1 MALTITA
8 DNKTKAYGA
17 ELPELTVSYSGLTNG
32 DTAPATIP
40 VISTTATA
48 ASNVGTYPITLS
60 GVEDSNYTVNL
71 VNGTLT
77 VTPVALTITA
87 DNKSKAYGAEL
98 PELTVSYS
106 GLTNGDTAPATL
118 PVISTTANAASNVG
132 TYPITLSGAEDS
144 NYTVNFVNGTL
155 TINPVTLTI
164 TADNKSK
171 VYGAA
176 VPELTF
182 TYSGLVNG
190 DTAPA
195 TAPVI
200 STTANAASNV
210 GTYPITLSGAEDSN
224 YTVNFVNG
232 TLTINPVTL
241 TITADNKS
249 KVYGAAVPELTFTY
263 SGLVNGDTA
272 PATAPAISTT
282 ATASSNVGNYAI
294 NVSGVIDPNYTIRY
308 VPGVL
313 TVEAAALLISAEDK
327 SKVYGAA
334 LPELTFTY
342 TGLVN
347 GNTAPSTL
355 PRISTTATV
364 SSNVGT
370 YPITISGAADANYTI
385 TYRQAILTVTPA
397 VLTIIADDKERL
409 YKEPNPEF
417 TFQYSGFV
425 NGDTKIA
432 VAPSV
437 ATSANFNTSVG
448 SYPIILSGANDPNY
462 SFNLVNGK
470 LTILPRATSITWS
483 DFEAPIEVVS
493 IPLIPVVTDNTSSV
507 TYTIADPSIAIIENG
522 RIRLLKE
529 GVTTI
534 TAVQVSDGNH
544 LSASITVKITV
555 LPAGIDSDGDGV
567 PDFIEN
573 QQGTDPNDPLS
584 YKDSDG
590 DGVPDHVEIEQG
602 TNPNDKN
609 SFLDSN
615 RDGVPDYIRE
625 RSILNVVEL
634 PKITVAWDTPVEA
647 LEIPEQV
654 LALNGRAEFINFEV
668 VWDLSPYNPRAS
680 QLYLINGDLQ
690 LPRGV
695 FNPYK
700 IRAIQEVE
708 VQSKPAPL
716 DLILD
721 NKTFQAELNTFYF
734 ISNFTVVDPSDN
746 IHFLE
751 LVEGFGDNEFFEIRD
766 GVLFWSSSNPVAGKT
781 EFQIK
786 VRVTDRSGNV
796 IEKVLDLTRLR
807 PDLDS
812 IEIKNSFTPGGDGI
826 NDTWGVDDLS
836 YYEGV
841 KIQVFDR
848 GGMRIFYT
856 TDPSNR
862 WDGTYKGKEL
872 ATGTYYYSVEIK
884 EGGQIRRGFINLFR

>member
-1 MALTITA
+1 
-8 DNKTKAYGA
+8 
-17 ELPELTVSYSGLTNG
+17 
-32 DTAPATIP
+32 
-40 VISTTATA
+40 
-48 ASNVGTYPITLS
+48 
-60 GVEDSNYTVNL
+60 
-71 VNGTLT
+71 
-77 VTPVALTITA
+77 
-87 DNKSKAYGAEL
+87 
-98 PELTVSYS
+98 
-106 GLTNGDTAPATL
+106 
-118 PVISTTANAASNVG
+118 
-132 TYPITLSGAEDS
+132 
-144 NYTVNFVNGTL
+144 
-155 TINPVTLTI
+155 
-164 TADNKSK
+164 
-171 VYGAA
+171 
-176 VPELTF
+176 
-182 TYSGLVNG
+182 
-190 DTAPA
+190 
-195 TAPVI
+195 
-200 STTANAASNV
+200 
-210 GTYPITLSGAEDSN
+210 
-224 YTVNFVNG
+224 
-232 TLTINPVTL
+232 
-241 TITADNKS
+241 
-249 KVYGAAVPELTFTY
+249 
-263 SGLVNGDTA
+263 
-272 PATAPAISTT
+272 
-282 ATASSNVGNYAI
+282 
-294 NVSGVIDPNYTIRY
+294 
-308 VPGVL
+308 
-313 TVEAAALLISAEDK
+313 
-327 SKVYGAA
+327 
-334 LPELTFTY
+334 
-342 TGLVN
+342 
-347 GNTAPSTL
+347 
-355 PRISTTATV
+355 
-364 SSNVGT
+364 
-370 YPITISGAADANYTI
+370 
-385 TYRQAILTVTPA
+385 
-397 VLTIIADDKERL
+397 
-409 YKEPNPEF
+409 
-417 TFQYSGFV
+417 
-425 NGDTKIA
+425 
-432 VAPSV
+432 
-437 ATSANFNTSVG
+437 
-448 SYPIILSGANDPNY
+448 
-462 SFNLVNGK
+462 
-470 LTILPRATSITWS
+470 
-483 DFEAPIEVVS
+483 
-493 IPLIPVVTDNTSSV
+493 
-507 TYTIADPSIAIIENG
+507 
-522 RIRLLKE
+522 
-529 GVTTI
+529 
-534 TAVQVSDGNH
+534 
-544 LSASITVKITV
+544 VKITV